1 MEFIF
6 EHDKLRMDEITRR
19 VNAKNNFTPLKPLRS
34 TKFFT
39 QQGKTNSQTKGN
51 KHMQNNSSSKKSRP
65 FIDTQSISPMLPN
78 TFDNPSH
85 RSFKETISQKFSKRK
100 ILASAFPALDISVR
114 FINKEK
120 TKNRVFPVVRKSI
133 NSIERKSKN
142 LKDDSSRINSQ
153 SLIAYIPTVA
163 YVNEK
168 DELVEKGDKLNETMP
183 KIHMPSF
190 KPAKKHF

>member
-19 VNAKNNFTPLKPLRS
+19 INAKNNFTPLKPLRS

-51 KHMQNNSSSKKSRP
+51 KHIQNKSCSKKSKT
-65 FIDTQSISPMLPN
+65 FIDTQSISHKLPN
-78 TFDNPSH
+78 TFDNSSN
-85 RSFKETISQKFSKRK
+85 RLFKETFSQKFSKQK

-120 TKNRVFPVVRKSI
+120 TKNKVFPEVRKSV
-133 NSIERKSKN
+133 NSIERKTRDLKN
-142 LKDDSSRINSQ
+142 DSRINSQ
-153 SLIAYIPTVA
+153 SLIAYIPSVA

-168 DELVEKGDKLNETMP
+168 DDMVEKGDKLNDSMP
-183 KIHMPSF
+183 KIHIPSF
-190 KPAKKHF
+190 KPAKKHV